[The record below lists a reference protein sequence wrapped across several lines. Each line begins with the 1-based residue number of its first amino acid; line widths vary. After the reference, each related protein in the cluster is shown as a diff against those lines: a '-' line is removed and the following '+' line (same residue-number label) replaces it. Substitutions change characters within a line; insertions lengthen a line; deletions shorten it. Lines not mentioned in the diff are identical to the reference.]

1 MLIAYFD
8 CSSGASGDMVLGA
21 LLDAGLSVDTLRTEL
36 GKLHIKG
43 WKIGLQ
49 EVQKAGIRATQAIV
63 KIENDNERHTT
74 HIEDIRATITE
85 SDLTEEIK
93 VKSLRIFER
102 LAEAEAVVH
111 GDKTGHA
118 HLHEVGALDSLID
131 VVGAV
136 IGFSKLGIEKAC
148 CSRLNVGAGSVRCAH
163 GVLPVPVPATLELIK
178 GKPIYSSGIDA
189 ELLTPTGAAI
199 LTSFCDHFGP
209 MPNMVI
215 QSMGYGAGS
224 RDLETPNVL
233 RMILG
238 TDQALSLDYPP
249 RTVGVIESNIDDM
262 NPQFYDNLITLTIEK
277 GGLDVSL
284 QPILMKKN
292 RPGLRIQII
301 CPVEKIDELAE
312 LVLTETTAIGLR
324 WRIENRIITERV
336 IKSIDTKFG
345 KIRIK
350 IAYFKDR
357 IVNVKP
363 EYDDCKRVARMNTVP
378 LKDVMAEV
386 LSRTQKVF

>member
-262 NPQFYDNLITLTIEK
+262 NPQFYDNLISLTIEK

-301 CPVEKIDELAE
+301 CPVEKIDDLAE
-312 LVLTETTAIGLR
+312 LV
-324 WRIENRIITERV
+324 
-336 IKSIDTKFG
+336 
-345 KIRIK
+345 
-350 IAYFKDR
+350 
-357 IVNVKP
+357 
-363 EYDDCKRVARMNTVP
+363 
-378 LKDVMAEV
+378 
-386 LSRTQKVF
+386 